1 MSEESKELF
10 EYIIN
15 STEAEA
21 AREALIDAGLDHAGG
36 GAAITKLV
44 NKAARQYAREYS
56 TSVKD
61 AESIFSTSD
70 RTEVEF
76 ALMQWVIAEVE
87 KSQEMER
94 SARPAFK

>member
-1 MSEESKELF
+1 MSEESNELF
-10 EYIIN
+10 QYIIN
-15 STEAEA
+15 STTTEA

-36 GAAITKLV
+36 GAAISNLV
-44 NKAARQYAREYS
+44 NEAARQYAREYS

-76 ALMQWVIAEVE
+76 ALMQWVVAEVE
-87 KSQEMER
+87 KAQEIER
-94 SARPAFK
+94 STRPAFK

>member
-15 STEAEA
+15 STENDE

-56 TSVKD
+56 TSEKD
-61 AESIFSTSD
+61 AESIFSASD

-76 ALMQWVIAEVE
+76 ALMQWVVSEVE
-87 KSQEMER
+87 KAQEIER

>member
-15 STEAEA
+15 STETEG

-36 GAAITKLV
+36 GAAITNLV
-44 NKAARQYAREYS
+44 NQAARQYAREYS
-56 TSVKD
+56 TSVND

-70 RTEVEF
+70 RTDVEF